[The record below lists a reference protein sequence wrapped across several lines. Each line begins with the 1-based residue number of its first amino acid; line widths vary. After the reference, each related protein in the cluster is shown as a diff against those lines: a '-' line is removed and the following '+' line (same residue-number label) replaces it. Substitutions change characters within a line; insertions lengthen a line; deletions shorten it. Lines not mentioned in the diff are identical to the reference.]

1 MRKKPASSI
10 ASLFADGYGRTG
22 GCLVW
27 EFEAV
32 FGRTEGENLPF
43 LSPPASLL
51 HGLILPAQRAR
62 SQPLLPCTRTTPT
75 AIRHSLRNTTADGE
89 ADAAVTGMSTA
100 LLMGEYKATRS

>member
-43 LSPPASLL
+43 LFPASLSPPWP
-51 HGLILPAQRAR
+51 HPPCPAGSVPA
-62 SQPLLPCTRTTPT
+62 PPALYPHHPDG
-75 AIRHSLRNTTADGE
+75 HSPQSEEHDG
-89 ADAAVTGMSTA
+89 GRR
-100 LLMGEYKATRS
+100 G